1 MTIPVTKTPSRTVPI
16 AETMTSIGRGFP
28 DKLVIF
34 QIPASSFWWV
44 RYYTQKKIL
53 KKSTKTKNKKT
64 AIEFAKKFYEDI
76 LLRERNLLPLGS
88 SPVFKKVADEL
99 IIEQE
104 QLIERGERSD
114 KLNINDKQKLE
125 KDILPRFGGMNLKD
139 ITYKHLNEYASLL
152 SQRDLK
158 PATINNHLNLIH
170 KVLALGQRENL
181 IQTIPQFP
189 KVKREDSPR
198 GWFNLDEYELLKET
212 IKNQIKLKANIR
224 GHEITDEIRFL
235 VTFMV
240 NTFLRPSDIKHLRH
254 RNIQVVNDKNT
265 YLRIQTDSSKTINS
279 PIVSM
284 QDAVGIYNDLIKF
297 QISKE
302 RGIKKEDFI
311 FFPHLPNREFALQT
325 MRRQF
330 DHILDI
336 ADLKN
341 TPTGAPR
348 TLYSC
353 RHSAIMFRLT
363 MGESID
369 LLTLARNARTSVSMI
384 ERFYAKPLQGEMN
397 IDKIQSM
404 KRSKPPQKRPKQ
416 GSKTVRYV
424 G

>member
-1 MTIPVTKTPSRTVPI
+1 M
-16 AETMTSIGRGFP
+16 
-28 DKLVIF
+28 
-34 QIPASSFWWV
+34 
-44 RYYTQKKIL
+44 
-53 KKSTKTKNKKT
+53 
-64 AIEFAKKFYEDI
+64 
-76 LLRERNLLPLGS
+76 LPLGS

-170 KVLALGQRENL
+170 KVLTLGQRENL

-212 IKNQIKLKANIR
+212 IKNQIKLKTNIR

-302 RGIKKEDFI
+302 RGIKREDFI

-336 ADLKN
+336 AALKN

-424 G
+424 S

>member
-1 MTIPVTKTPSRTVPI
+1 
-16 AETMTSIGRGFP
+16 
-28 DKLVIF
+28 LVIF

-53 KKSTKTKNKKT
+53 KKSTKTENKKT

-152 SQRDLK
+152 SKRDLK

-212 IKNQIKLKANIR
+212 IKNQIKLKTNIR

-404 KRSKPPQKRPKQ
+404 KRSKPPQKQPKS

>member
-16 AETMTSIGRGFP
+16 AETMTPIGRGFP

-34 QIPASSFWWV
+34 KIPASSFWWV

-53 KKSTKTKNKKT
+53 KKSTKTENKKI

-76 LLRERNLLPLGS
+76 LLRERKLLPLGS
-88 SPVFKKVADEL
+88 SPIFKKIADEL

-114 KLNINDKQKLE
+114 KLNINDKQKLD

-139 ITYKHLNEYASLL
+139 ITYKHLNEYVSLL

-158 PATINNHLNLIH
+158 PATINSHLNLIH

-212 IKNQIKLKANIR
+212 IKNQIKLKTNIR
-224 GHEITDEIRFL
+224 GHEITDEMRFL

-240 NTFLRPSDIKHLRH
+240 NTFLRPSDVKNLRH
-254 RNIQVVNDKNT
+254 RNIQVIDDKNT
-265 YLRIQTDSSKTINS
+265 YIRIQTDSSKTVNS

-284 QDAVGIYNDLIKF
+284 QDAVGIYNDLVNF

-302 RGIKKEDFI
+302 RGIKKEDFV
-311 FFPHLPNREFALQT
+311 FFPHLTNREYALQT

-330 DHILDI
+330 DHILDV

-341 TPTGAPR
+341 TPTGEPR

-353 RHSAIMFRLT
+353 RHSV
-363 MGESID
+363 
-369 LLTLARNARTSVSMI
+369 N
-384 ERFYAKPLQGEMN
+384 
-397 IDKIQSM
+397 
-404 KRSKPPQKRPKQ
+404 
-416 GSKTVRYV
+416 
-424 G
+424 

>member
-16 AETMTSIGRGFP
+16 AETMCSIGRGFP

-34 QIPASSFWWV
+34 KIPASSFWWV

-53 KKSTKTKNKKT
+53 KKSTKTENKKI

-76 LLRERNLLPLGS
+76 LLRERKLLPLGS
-88 SPVFKKVADEL
+88 SPIFKKVADEL

-114 KLNINDKQKLE
+114 KLNINDRQKLE

-212 IKNQIKLKANIR
+212 IKNQIKLKTNIR
-224 GHEITDEIRFL
+224 GHEITDEMRFL

-240 NTFLRPSDIKHLRH
+240 NTFLRPSDIKNLRH

-265 YLRIQTDSSKTINS
+265 YIRIQTDSSKTVNS

-284 QDAVGIYNDLIKF
+284 QDAVGIYKDLVKF
-297 QISKE
+297 QSNLN
-302 RGIKKEDFI
+302 RGIKKEDFV
-311 FFPHLPNREFALQT
+311 FFPHIPNREFALQT

-330 DHILDI
+330 DHILDV

-341 TPTGAPR
+341 TPTGEPR

-404 KRSKPPQKRPKQ
+404 KRSKPNQRRPKS
-416 GSKTVRYV
+416 GSKTVR
-424 G
+424 

>member
-1 MTIPVTKTPSRTVPI
+1 VGS
-16 AETMTSIGRGFP
+16 
-28 DKLVIF
+28 LL
-34 QIPASSFWWV
+34 Q
-44 RYYTQKKIL
+44 QKKVL
-53 KKSTKTKNKKT
+53 KKSTKTENKKT

-88 SPVFKKVADEL
+88 SPIFEKVAREL
-99 IIEQE
+99 LIEQV

-170 KVLALGQRENL
+170 KVLTLGQRENL

-212 IKNQIKLKANIR
+212 IKNQIKIKTNIR

-240 NTFLRPSDIKHLRH
+240 NTFLRPSDIKNLRH

-284 QDAVGIYNDLIKF
+284 QDAVGIYNDLVKF
-297 QISKE
+297 QKNMN
-302 RGIKKEDFI
+302 RGIKKEDFV
-311 FFPHLPNREFALQT
+311 FFPHLQNREFALQT

-330 DHILDI
+330 DYILDI

-341 TPTGAPR
+341 TSTGEPR

-424 G
+424 S

>member
-1 MTIPVTKTPSRTVPI
+1 M
-16 AETMTSIGRGFP
+16 
-28 DKLVIF
+28 
-34 QIPASSFWWV
+34 
-44 RYYTQKKIL
+44 
-53 KKSTKTKNKKT
+53 KKSTKTENKKT

-189 KVKREDSPR
+189 KVKREDAPR

-212 IKNQIKLKANIR
+212 IKNQIKIKTNIR

-240 NTFLRPSDIKHLRH
+240 NTFLRPSDIKNLRH

-284 QDAVGIYNDLIKF
+284 QDAVGIYNDLVKF
-297 QISKE
+297 QIME
-302 RGIKKEDFI
+302 
-311 FFPHLPNREFALQT
+311 
-325 MRRQF
+325 
-330 DHILDI
+330 
-336 ADLKN
+336 
-341 TPTGAPR
+341 
-348 TLYSC
+348 
-353 RHSAIMFRLT
+353 
-363 MGESID
+363 
-369 LLTLARNARTSVSMI
+369 
-384 ERFYAKPLQGEMN
+384 
-397 IDKIQSM
+397 
-404 KRSKPPQKRPKQ
+404 KR
-416 GSKTVRYV
+416 
-424 G
+424 